1 MSLFKERAVNAKKL
15 ISLENTIIALKK
27 QLASLSNSS
36 DELKK
41 LQDTIDLLKKENS
54 DLKKQLEAASVKEEP
69 KKRPGRR
76 KASKPSTQED

>member
-76 KASKPSTQED
+76 KASKSSTQED

>member
-54 DLKKQLEAASVKEEP
+54 DLKKQLEAASAKETP
-69 KKRPGRR
+69 KKRPGRK